1 MQDKNRIVEQIDL
14 LATLKLLVESY
25 EEISVLR
32 MQRVKGSVLLT
43 REFLDKLSQIFA
55 DVKANYRREF
65 QKMMQQ
71 KKSKGG
77 FSFSTI
83 QKNGKT
89 VSVFL
94 SSNSK
99 FYGDI
104 VQKVFSEFLDDI
116 ERSSSDIVIV
126 GRVGRELFEQSGHK
140 KPYKY
145 YELSDQEVRVEDL
158 KNLVMYLISYE
169 FVHVYHG
176 KFNNMVAQI
185 ATMSNI
191 SGEQMVGE
199 DEGETLTRFFFE
211 PSLEK
216 ILNFFETQVFTSL
229 FKQTVNE
236 SELSRLASRIKAMEE
251 AFGNIDK
258 TEGELGLAM
267 RKANRNLQNKKQ
279 LDALVGVYYTTMK
292 GHSL

>member
-1 MQDKNRIVEQIDL
+1 MQDKNKINQQIDL
-14 LATLKLLVESY
+14 IGTLKMLVESY

-32 MQRVKGSVLLT
+32 MQRVKSSVLLT
-43 REFLDKLSQIFA
+43 REFLDSLSQVFA
-55 DVKANYRREF
+55 DVKANYRHEF
-65 QKMMQQ
+65 KKMIE
-71 KKSKGG
+71 KKKNQNK

-104 VQKVFSEFLDDI
+104 VQKVFQEFLADI
-116 ERSSSDIVIV
+116 EKSSSDIVIV
-126 GRVGRELFEQSGHK
+126 GRVGRELFSQSGVK
-140 KPYKY
+140 KDYQY
-145 YELSDQEVRVEDL
+145 YDLSDQEVKTDDL
-158 KNLVMYLISYE
+158 KNLVMYLIKYE

-176 KFNNMVAQI
+176 KFNNMVTQLA
-185 ATMSNI
+185 AMSNI
-191 SGEQMVGE
+191 SGEQTVEE
-199 DEGETLTRFFFE
+199 DQKEVENPFFFE
-211 PSLEK
+211 PSLDK

-229 FKQTVNE
+229 FKQTINE

-258 TEGELGLAM
+258 TEGELGMAM
-267 RKANRNLQNKKQ
+267 RKANKNTQNKKQ
-279 LDALVGVYYTTMK
+279 IDSLVGIYYMNMK
-292 GHSL
+292 KGF

>member
-1 MQDKNRIVEQIDL
+1 M
-14 LATLKLLVESY
+14 LVESY

-32 MQRVKGSVLLT
+32 MQRVKSSVLLT
-43 REFLDKLSQIFA
+43 REFLDSLSQVFA
-55 DVKANYRREF
+55 DVKANYRHEF
-65 QKMMQQ
+65 KKMIE
-71 KKSKGG
+71 KKKNQNK

-104 VQKVFSEFLDDI
+104 VQKVFQEFLADI
-116 ERSSSDIVIV
+116 EKSSSDIVIV
-126 GRVGRELFEQSGHK
+126 GRVGRELFSQSGVK
-140 KPYKY
+140 KDYQY
-145 YELSDQEVRVEDL
+145 YDLSDQEVKTDDL
-158 KNLVMYLISYE
+158 KNLVMYLIKYE

-176 KFNNMVAQI
+176 KFNNMVTQLA
-185 ATMSNI
+185 AMSNI
-191 SGEQMVGE
+191 SGEQTVEE
-199 DEGETLTRFFFE
+199 DQKEVENPFFFE
-211 PSLEK
+211 PSLDK

-229 FKQTVNE
+229 FKQTINE

-258 TEGELGLAM
+258 TEGELGMAM
-267 RKANRNLQNKKQ
+267 RKANKNTQNKKQ
-279 LDALVGVYYTTMK
+279 IDSLVGIYYMSMK
-292 GHSL
+292 KGF